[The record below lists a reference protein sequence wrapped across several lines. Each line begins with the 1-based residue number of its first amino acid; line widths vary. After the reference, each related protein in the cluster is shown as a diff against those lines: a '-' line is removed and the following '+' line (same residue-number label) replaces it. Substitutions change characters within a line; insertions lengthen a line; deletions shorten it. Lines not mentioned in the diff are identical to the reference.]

1 MLISI
6 YSVKPV
12 TYYLTDVTHEATES
26 LWKIVTL
33 AMDKHILD
41 ILTDYQISSFGK
53 VTHTELSRALK
64 DSISHDKF
72 TRFLSGEDFTG
83 KQLWEY
89 VKRTVREVEQGDAI
103 IAMDDSV
110 AEKEYSDENELVTWH
125 YDHSKGRSV
134 KGMNI
139 LSALYYSKG
148 MSLPI
153 GMDLVRKTAWAK
165 DEKTGREKRVS
176 ERTKNEMYRDILRH
190 VADNQVKFKWVVND
204 VWYASAENM
213 VFVKGGLDKDF
224 VMPVKNNRKVA
235 LTLPDKN
242 RGCYVGVESLSLGP
256 GMRQQVYLEGVTF
269 PVHLIKEV
277 YVNEDNSTASL
288 YLVCSDLTQTFQQI
302 ITIYEKRWKVE
313 EYHKSLKSNVA
324 LCGSPAHTVRT
335 QANHVFTCLIAFIKL
350 EKMKVNKKLNHFAMK
365 AILYTKAME
374 KALTELKKLKAGTQL
389 KLNFA

>member
-1 MLISI
+1 MN
-6 YSVKPV
+6 
-12 TYYLTDVTHEATES
+12 
-26 LWKIVTL
+26 
-33 AMDKHILD
+33 KHLLD

-64 DSISHDKF
+64 QGVSHDKF
-72 TRFLSGEDFTG
+72 TRFLSEEDFTS
-83 KQLWEY
+83 KELWGY
-89 VKRTVREVEQGDAI
+89 VKKTVREVEQEDAL
-103 IAMDDSV
+103 IAMDDSI
-110 AEKEYSDENELVTWH
+110 AEKAYTDENELVTWH

-134 KGMNI
+134 KGINI

-148 MSLPI
+148 VSLPI
-153 GMDLVRKTAWAK
+153 GMDLVRKTKWVK
-165 DEKTGREKRVS
+165 DAKTGREKRVS
-176 ERTKNEMYRDILRH
+176 DRTKNEMYREILQQ
-190 VADNQVKFKWVVND
+190 VVDNQVKFKWVVND

-213 VFVKGGLDKDF
+213 TFVKETLGKDF
-224 VMPVKNNRKVA
+224 IMPVKNNRKVA
-235 LTLPDKN
+235 LTLAEKQ
-242 RGCYVGVESLSLGP
+242 RGCYVGVESLQLEP
-256 GMRQQVYLEGVTF
+256 GMRKQVYLEGVPF
-269 PVHLIKEV
+269 PLLIIQDV

-324 LCGSPAHTVRT
+324 LCGSPTRTVRT

-374 KALTELKKLKAGTQL
+374 KALNELKKLKAGTQL
-389 KLNFA
+389 KLNIA

>member
-1 MLISI
+1 
-6 YSVKPV
+6 
-12 TYYLTDVTHEATES
+12 
-26 LWKIVTL
+26 
-33 AMDKHILD
+33 MDKRILD

-64 DSISHDKF
+64 HSISHDKL
-72 TRFLSGEDFTG
+72 TRFLSEEDFTG
-83 KQLWEY
+83 KHLWEY
-89 VKRTVREVEQGDAI
+89 VKATVREVEQEDALV
-103 IAMDDSV
+103 ALDDSI
-110 AEKEYSDENELVTWH
+110 AEKEYTDENELITWH
-125 YDHSKGRSV
+125 YDHSKGRMV
-134 KGMNI
+134 KGMNV

-148 MSLPI
+148 VSIPV

-165 DEKTGREKRVS
+165 DKKTGKDKRVS
-176 ERTKNEMYRDILRH
+176 ERTKNEMYRAILRQ
-190 VADNQVKFKWVVND
+190 VVDNQVKFKWVVND

-213 VFVKGGLDKDF
+213 VFVKDGLSKDF

-235 LTLPDKN
+235 LTLADKH
-242 RGCYVGVESLSLGP
+242 RGCYVGVESLRLEP
-256 GMRQQVYLEGVTF
+256 GMRQQVYLEGVPF

-277 YVNEDNSTASL
+277 YVNEDESTASL

-324 LCGSPAHTVRT
+324 LCGSPTRTVRT
-335 QANHVFTCLIAFIKL
+335 QANHVFTCLIAFVKL
-350 EKMKVNKKLNHFAMK
+350 EKMKTHTKLNHFAMK

-374 KALTELKKLKAGTQL
+374 KALAELKKLKAGTQL